1 MPWRNSD
8 GSHPTAHSSRKTDQ
22 EAPLQEMRR
31 CAAAV
36 RHALQTLRVCANVWR
51 LSGPPSIEG
60 MDNWQAWFT
69 VAVLGL
75 VFFQLA
81 FTRVPADFSLI
92 GGVALLVLTGI
103 LPPEDALKGLAN
115 EGMVTVAL
123 LFVVSAGMT
132 ETGGITW
139 IAERMFGHPKSSTR
153 AIARL
158 AIPAATA
165 SAFMNNTPLVA
176 MLIPAV
182 NDWAKQIR
190 VAASKLMIPLSY
202 AAILGGTCTLIG
214 TSTNIVVDGL
224 VQEAAQ
230 TDPAM
235 PAKLGMFDITW
246 VGLPACIVG
255 LAFIIGLSRWLLPD
269 RRPPISNLDDPRQY
283 TVEMVV
289 STDSPL
295 AGKTIED
302 AGLRHLQGVFLAEIN
317 RDDHVLPAVSP
328 QERLRAGDV
337 LVFVGV
343 VDSVV
348 DLRKIRGLAPATD
361 QVAKIAV
368 PSRNR
373 CLIEAVVSNSCP
385 IVGKTIRDGR
395 FRTRYDAAVI
405 AVARNGERINK
416 KIGDIVLEPGD
427 TLLLES
433 HPSFADRQKN
443 SRDFFLVSRLE
454 NSAPPQHEKA
464 IIALAILLGL
474 VIALTSSLVPTVVAA
489 LGAAVAMVL
498 TGCTSIAG
506 ARRAIDWETLLAIAA
521 SFGIAEALQVTKAA
535 AAIGGSVI
543 EMAAENPRMSL
554 AIVYAVTLIV
564 TELITNNAAAILMFP
579 LAMSTAAKLDV
590 SYTPFIIAVMM
601 AASAGFATPI
611 GYQTNLMV
619 YGPGGYRFSDY
630 LKIGVPLDILI
641 GIVTVVLAPEFFPF

>member
-1 MPWRNSD
+1 
-8 GSHPTAHSSRKTDQ
+8 
-22 EAPLQEMRR
+22 
-31 CAAAV
+31 
-36 RHALQTLRVCANVWR
+36 
-51 LSGPPSIEG
+51 

-69 VAVLGL
+69 VAVLLL
-75 VFFQLA
+75 VLLQLA
-81 FTRVPADFSLI
+81 LTRMPADLALI
-92 GGVALLVLTGI
+92 AGVALLVFAGI
-103 LPPEDALKGLAN
+103 ISVEQAFAGLAN

-139 IAERMFGHPKSSTR
+139 IAERLFGRPKTPDR
-153 AIARL
+153 AITRL
-158 AIPAATA
+158 VIPAATA

-182 NDWAKQIR
+182 NDWAKHIR
-190 VAASKLMIPLSY
+190 LAPSKLMIPLSY

-214 TSTNIVVDGL
+214 TSTNIVVNGL
-224 VQEAAQ
+224 VIQQAKAGNAAL
-230 TDPAM
+230 PAGG
-235 PAKLGMFDITW
+235 LGMFDITW
-246 VGLPACIVG
+246 VGLPAC
-255 LAFIIGLSRWLLPD
+255 LIGLSFILLTHRWLLPD
-269 RRPPISNLDDPRQY
+269 RRPPISDRDDPREY
-283 TVEMVV
+283 TVEMSV
-289 STDSPL
+289 TPDSPL
-295 AGKTIED
+295 VGKTIED

-317 RDDHVLPAVSP
+317 RGDQVLPAVAP
-328 QERLRAGDV
+328 QERLRANDL

-361 QVAKIAV
+361 QVSKIAV
-368 PSRNR
+368 PSRDR
-373 CLIEAVVSNSCP
+373 CLIEAVVSNTCP

-433 HPSFADRQKN
+433 DPAFADRQRN

-464 IIALAILLGL
+464 IIAILILIGL
-474 VIALTSSLVPTVVAA
+474 VIALTTSVPTVIAA
-489 LGAAVAMVL
+489 LGAAAAMLL
-498 TGCTSIAG
+498 TRCTSISA

-521 SFGIAEALQVTKAA
+521 SFALGKALEVSGAA
-535 AAIGGSVI
+535 AAIGGTV
-543 EMAAENPRMSL
+543 MALAADNAWAAL
-554 AIVYAVTLIV
+554 AIVYVVTLIV
-564 TELITNNAAAILMFP
+564 TEMITNNAAAALMFP
-579 LAMSTAAKLDV
+579 LAISTADKLGAN
-590 SYTPFIIAVMM
+590 YFPFIIVVMM

-630 LKIGVPLDILI
+630 LRIGVPLDILI
-641 GIVTVVLAPEFFPF
+641 AIITVALTPIFFAL

>member
-1 MPWRNSD
+1 
-8 GSHPTAHSSRKTDQ
+8 
-22 EAPLQEMRR
+22 
-31 CAAAV
+31 
-36 RHALQTLRVCANVWR
+36 
-51 LSGPPSIEG
+51 

-69 VAVLGL
+69 GAVLLL
-75 VFFQLA
+75 VLLQLA
-81 FTRVPADFSLI
+81 LTRMPADLALI
-92 GGVALLVLTGI
+92 SGVALLVFTGVI
-103 LPPEDALKGLAN
+103 SAEQAFAGLAN

-139 IAERMFGHPKSSTR
+139 IAERLFGRPKTPDK

-158 AIPAATA
+158 VIPTATA

-182 NDWAKQIR
+182 NDWAKHIR
-190 VAASKLMIPLSY
+190 LAPSKLMIPLSY

-214 TSTNIVVDGL
+214 TSTNIVVNGL
-224 VQEAAQ
+224 VIQQAKAGN
-230 TDPAM
+230 TALPAGG
-235 PAKLGMFDITW
+235 LGMFDITW
-246 VGLPACIVG
+246 VGLPACVIG
-255 LAFIIGLSRWLLPD
+255 LAFILLTQRWLLPD
-269 RRPPISNLDDPRQY
+269 RRPPISDRDDPREY
-283 TVEMVV
+283 TVEMSV
-289 STDSPL
+289 TPDSPL
-295 AGKTIED
+295 VGKTIED

-317 RDDHVLPAVSP
+317 RDDQVLPAVAP
-328 QERLRAGDV
+328 HERLRANDL

-368 PSRNR
+368 PSRDR
-373 CLIEAVVSNSCP
+373 CLIEAVVSNTCP

-416 KIGDIVLEPGD
+416 KIGDIILEPGD

-433 HPSFADRQKN
+433 DPAFADRQRN

-464 IIALAILLGL
+464 IIAILILIGL
-474 VIALTSSLVPTVVAA
+474 VVALTTSVPTVIAA
-489 LGAAVAMVL
+489 LGAAAAMLV
-498 TGCTSIAG
+498 TRCTSIAA
-506 ARRAIDWETLLAIAA
+506 ARRTIDWETLLAIAA
-521 SFGIAEALQVTKAA
+521 SLALGKALEVSGAA
-535 AAIGGSVI
+535 AGIGSTVI
-543 EMAAENPRMSL
+543 SL
-554 AIVYAVTLIV
+554 AADNAWAALGIVYIVTLVV
-564 TELITNNAAAILMFP
+564 TELITNNAAAALMFP
-579 LAMSTAAKLDV
+579 LAISTAEKLGAN
-590 SYTPFIIAVMM
+590 YYPFIIVVMM

-630 LKIGVPLDILI
+630 VRIGVPLDILI
-641 GIVTVVLAPEFFPF
+641 AIVSVALTPLFFAL

>member
-1 MPWRNSD
+1 
-8 GSHPTAHSSRKTDQ
+8 
-22 EAPLQEMRR
+22 
-31 CAAAV
+31 
-36 RHALQTLRVCANVWR
+36 
-51 LSGPPSIEG
+51 

-81 FTRVPADFSLI
+81 FTHVATDLALI
-92 GGVALLVLTGI
+92 GGVAMLVLTGI
-103 LPPEDALKGLAN
+103 LTPEAALTGLAN

-132 ETGGITW
+132 ETGGIAW
-139 IAERMFGHPKSSTR
+139 IAERIFGRPKTPQR

-158 AIPAATA
+158 MVPTATA

-190 VAASKLMIPLSY
+190 VAPSKLMIPLSY

-214 TSTNIVVDGL
+214 TSTNIVVNGLIIRGAKEGNSQLPVDGL
-224 VQEAAQ
+224 N
-230 TDPAM
+230 
-235 PAKLGMFDITW
+235 MFDITW

-255 LAFIIGLSRWLLPD
+255 LGFILLTQRWLLPD
-269 RRPPISNLDDPRQY
+269 RRPPISDLDDPRQY
-283 TVEMVV
+283 TVEMSV
-289 STDSPL
+289 TPDSPL
-295 AGKTIED
+295 IGKTIED

-317 RDDHVLPAVSP
+317 RDDQVLPAVSP
-328 QERLRAGDV
+328 QERLRANDL

-368 PSRNR
+368 PSRDR
-373 CLIEAVVSNSCP
+373 CLIEAVVSNTCP

-433 HPSFADRQKN
+433 EPAFADRQRN

-464 IIALAILLGL
+464 IIAILILIAL
-474 VIALTSSLVPTVVAA
+474 VIALTTNVPTVIAA
-489 LGAAVAMVL
+489 LGAAAAMLL
-498 TGCTSIAG
+498 TRCTSIGA
-506 ARRAIDWETLLAIAA
+506 ARRAMDWETLLAIAA
-521 SFGIAEALQVTKAA
+521 SFAMGKALEVTGAAEA
-535 AAIGGSVI
+535 IGQSV
-543 EMAAENPRMSL
+543 MNLAGENPWIAL
-554 AIVYAVTLIV
+554 AVLYAITLIV
-564 TELITNNAAAILMFP
+564 TELITNNAAAALMFP
-579 LAMSTAAKLDV
+579 LAISTADTV
-590 SYTPFIIAVMM
+590 GSSYYPFIIAVMM

-630 LKIGVPLDILI
+630 LRIGVPLDILI
-641 GIVTVVLAPEFFPF
+641 GIITVALAPIFFPFFP

>member
-1 MPWRNSD
+1 
-8 GSHPTAHSSRKTDQ
+8 
-22 EAPLQEMRR
+22 
-31 CAAAV
+31 
-36 RHALQTLRVCANVWR
+36 
-51 LSGPPSIEG
+51 
-60 MDNWQAWFT
+60 MDNWQAWLT
-69 VAVLGL
+69 VAVLLLALG
-75 VFFQLA
+75 QLA
-81 FTRVPADFSLI
+81 FTRIPPDI
-92 GGVALLVLTGI
+92 ALLGAVAVLMLTGV
-103 LPPEDALKGLAN
+103 LAPHDALSGLAN
-115 EGMVTVAL
+115 EGVATVAL

-139 IAERMFGHPKSSTR
+139 IAERIFGRPRTPQR

-158 AIPAATA
+158 TIPAATA

-214 TSTNIVVDGL
+214 TSTNIVVNGL
-224 VQEAAQ
+224 VIEAAK
-230 TDPAM
+230 TNNALPRDG
-235 PAKLGMFDITW
+235 LGMFDITW
-246 VGLPACIVG
+246 IGVPACLVG

-269 RRPPISNLDDPRQY
+269 RRAPISDRDDPRQY
-283 TVEMVV
+283 TVEMAV
-289 STDSPL
+289 TPDSPL
-295 AGKTIED
+295 AGKTIEE

-317 RDDHVLPAVSP
+317 RDSQVLPAVSP
-328 QERLRAGDV
+328 QERLRPNDL

-361 QVAKIAV
+361 EVAKIAV
-368 PSRNR
+368 PSRDR

-395 FRTRYDAAVI
+395 FRTKYDAAVI

-416 KIGDIVLEPGD
+416 KIGDIVLQPGD

-433 HPSFADRQKN
+433 HPSFADRERN

-454 NSAPPQHEKA
+454 NSTPPQHEKA
-464 IIALAILLGL
+464 VIAIIILAGL
-474 VIALTSSLVPTVVAA
+474 VIALASDIPTVIAA
-489 LGAAVAMVL
+489 LGAAAAML
-498 TGCTSIAG
+498 ITGCASIAA
-506 ARRAIDWETLLAIAA
+506 ARRAIDWETLLAIVAAFALGKALETTGAAA
-521 SFGIAEALQVTKAA
+521 S
-535 AAIGGSVI
+535 IGSKVI
-543 EMAAENPRMSL
+543 ELAVGDPWMAL
-554 AIVYAVTLIV
+554 ALVYAVTLVV
-564 TELITNNAAAILMFP
+564 TELITNNAAAALMFP
-579 LAMSTAAKLDV
+579 LAMSTAQRLGA
-590 SYTPFIIAVMM
+590 SYYPFIIAVMM

-630 LKIGVPLDILI
+630 LKIGVPLDILV
-641 GIVTVVLAPEFFPF
+641 GIVTVLLAPLVFPF

>member
-1 MPWRNSD
+1 
-8 GSHPTAHSSRKTDQ
+8 
-22 EAPLQEMRR
+22 
-31 CAAAV
+31 
-36 RHALQTLRVCANVWR
+36 
-51 LSGPPSIEG
+51 
-60 MDNWQAWFT
+60 MDTWQAWFT

-81 FTRVPADFSLI
+81 FTRISTDLALI
-92 GGVALLVLTGI
+92 SGVALLMLTGI
-103 LPPEDALKGLAN
+103 LTPEDALAGLAN

-132 ETGGITW
+132 ETGGIAW
-139 IAERMFGHPKSSTR
+139 FAERLFGRPKSPER
-153 AIARL
+153 AITRL
-158 AIPAATA
+158 VIPAATA

-190 VAASKLMIPLSY
+190 VASSKLMIPLSY

-214 TSTNIVVDGL
+214 TSTNIVVNGL
-224 VQEAAQ
+224 VIEKAQLGNAAL
-230 TDPAM
+230 P
-235 PAKLGMFDITW
+235 LGGLNMFDITW

-255 LAFIIGLSRWLLPD
+255 LGFILATNRWLLPD
-269 RRPPISNLDDPRQY
+269 RRPPISDRDDPRQY
-283 TVEMVV
+283 TVEMSV
-289 STDSPL
+289 TPDSPL
-295 AGKTIED
+295 IGKTIED

-317 RDDHVLPAVSP
+317 RDDQVLPAVSP
-328 QERLRAGDV
+328 QERLRANDL

-368 PSRNR
+368 PSRDR
-373 CLIEAVVSNSCP
+373 CLIEAVVSNTCP

-433 HPSFADRQKN
+433 EPAFADRQRN

-464 IIALAILLGL
+464 IIAIVILIGL
-474 VIALTSSLVPTVVAA
+474 VVALSANVPTVIAA
-489 LGAAVAMVL
+489 MAAAAAMLLTRCASIGAA
-498 TGCTSIAG
+498 
-506 ARRAIDWETLLAIAA
+506 RRSIDWETLLAIAA
-521 SFGIAEALQVTKAA
+521 SFAMGKALEVTGAA
-535 AAIGGSVI
+535 AAIGQSV
-543 EMAAENPRMSL
+543 MDL
-554 AIVYAVTLIV
+554 AGGHPWITLAVMYAITLVV
-564 TELITNNAAAILMFP
+564 TELITNNAAAALMFP
-579 LAMSTAAKLDV
+579 LAISTADSV
-590 SYTPFIIAVMM
+590 GSSYYPFIIVVMM

-630 LKIGVPLDILI
+630 LRIGVPLDILI
-641 GIVTVVLAPEFFPF
+641 GIVSVALAPLFFPFFP

>member
-1 MPWRNSD
+1 
-8 GSHPTAHSSRKTDQ
+8 
-22 EAPLQEMRR
+22 
-31 CAAAV
+31 
-36 RHALQTLRVCANVWR
+36 
-51 LSGPPSIEG
+51 

-75 VFFQLA
+75 VFLQLA
-81 FTRVPADFSLI
+81 LTHVAADLALI
-92 GGVALLVLTGI
+92 SGVALLLLTGI
-103 LPPEDALKGLAN
+103 LTPEEALVGLAN

-132 ETGGITW
+132 ETGGIAW
-139 IAERMFGHPKSSTR
+139 IAERIFGRPKSPER

-190 VAASKLMIPLSY
+190 VAPSKLMIPLSY

-214 TSTNIVVDGL
+214 TSTNIVVNGLVIRGAKEGNSQLPLDGL
-224 VQEAAQ
+224 N
-230 TDPAM
+230 
-235 PAKLGMFDITW
+235 MFDITW

-255 LAFIIGLSRWLLPD
+255 LGFILATNRWLLPD
-269 RRPPISNLDDPRQY
+269 RRPPISDRDDPRQY
-283 TVEMVV
+283 TVEMSVLP
-289 STDSPL
+289 DSPL
-295 AGKTIED
+295 IGKTIED

-317 RDDHVLPAVSP
+317 RDEQVLPAVSP
-328 QERLRAGDV
+328 QERLRANDL

-361 QVAKIAV
+361 QVGKIAV
-368 PSRNR
+368 PSRDR
-373 CLIEAVVSNSCP
+373 CLIEAVVSNTCP

-433 HPSFADRQKN
+433 EPAFADRQRN

-464 IIALAILLGL
+464 IVAIVILLGL
-474 VIALTSSLVPTVVAA
+474 VVALSANVPTVVAA
-489 LGAAVAMVL
+489 MGAAAAMLL
-498 TGCTSIAG
+498 TRCTSIGA
-506 ARRAIDWETLLAIAA
+506 ARRSIDWETLLAIGA
-521 SFGIAEALQVTKAA
+521 SFAMGKALEVTGAA
-535 AAIGGSVI
+535 GAIGQSV
-543 EMAAENPRMSL
+543 MDL
-554 AIVYAVTLIV
+554 AGANAWIALAVMYAITLIV
-564 TELITNNAAAILMFP
+564 TELITNNAAAALMFP
-579 LAMSTAAKLDV
+579 LAISTADTV
-590 SYTPFIIAVMM
+590 GSSYYPFIIVVMM

-611 GYQTNLMV
+611 GYQTNLMF
-619 YGPGGYRFSDY
+619 YGPGGYRFTDY
-630 LKIGVPLDILI
+630 LRIGVPLDILI
-641 GIVTVVLAPEFFPF
+641 GIVSVALAPIFFPFFP

>member
-1 MPWRNSD
+1 
-8 GSHPTAHSSRKTDQ
+8 
-22 EAPLQEMRR
+22 
-31 CAAAV
+31 
-36 RHALQTLRVCANVWR
+36 
-51 LSGPPSIEG
+51 

-81 FTRVPADFSLI
+81 FTHVAADLALI
-92 GGVALLVLTGI
+92 SGVALLVFAGI
-103 LPPEDALKGLAN
+103 LSPSAAVAGLAN

-132 ETGGITW
+132 ETGGIAW
-139 IAERMFGHPKSSTR
+139 IAERLFGRPKTTQR
-153 AIARL
+153 AITRL
-158 AIPAATA
+158 MIPAATA

-190 VAASKLMIPLSY
+190 IAPSKLMIPLSY

-214 TSTNIVVDGL
+214 TSTNIVVNGLVIESAQQGNAKLPIDGL
-224 VQEAAQ
+224 S
-230 TDPAM
+230 
-235 PAKLGMFDITW
+235 MFDITW
-246 VGLPACIVG
+246 VGLPACVVG
-255 LAFIIGLSRWLLPD
+255 LGFILAINRWLLPD
-269 RRPPISNLDDPRQY
+269 RRPPISDRDDPRQY
-283 TVEMVV
+283 TVEMSV
-289 STDSPL
+289 TPDSPL
-295 AGKTIED
+295 IGKTIED

-317 RDDHVLPAVSP
+317 RDDQVLPAVSP
-328 QERLRAGDV
+328 QERLRANDL

-361 QVAKIAV
+361 QVAKITV
-368 PSRNR
+368 PSRDR
-373 CLIEAVVSNSCP
+373 CLIEAVVSNTCP

-433 HPSFADRQKN
+433 EPAFADRQRN

-464 IIALAILLGL
+464 VIAIVILFGL
-474 VIALTSSLVPTVVAA
+474 VVALTANVSTVIAA
-489 LGAAVAMVL
+489 LGAAAAMLL
-498 TGCTSIAG
+498 TRCTSITA
-506 ARRAIDWETLLAIAA
+506 ARRTIDWETLLAIAA
-521 SFGIAEALQVTKAA
+521 SFAIGKALEVTGAAAGIAQTMMDLAA
-535 AAIGGSVI
+535 G
-543 EMAAENPRMSL
+543 NPWITL
-554 AIVYAVTLIV
+554 AVLYAVTLIV
-564 TELITNNAAAILMFP
+564 TELITNNAAAALMFP
-579 LAMSTAAKLDV
+579 LAISTADTLQV
-590 SYTPFIIAVMM
+590 SYFPFIIVIMM

-630 LKIGVPLDILI
+630 LRIGVPLDILI
-641 GIVTVVLAPEFFPF
+641 GIVSVTLAPIFFPFKP

>member
-1 MPWRNSD
+1 
-8 GSHPTAHSSRKTDQ
+8 
-22 EAPLQEMRR
+22 
-31 CAAAV
+31 
-36 RHALQTLRVCANVWR
+36 
-51 LSGPPSIEG
+51 

-75 VFFQLA
+75 VFVQLA
-81 FTRVPADFSLI
+81 LTHVATDLALI
-92 GGVALLVLTGI
+92 SGVALLLLTGI
-103 LPPEDALKGLAN
+103 LTPEEALAGLAN

-132 ETGGITW
+132 ETGGIAW
-139 IAERMFGHPKSSTR
+139 IAERIFGRPKTPER

-158 AIPAATA
+158 TIPAATA

-190 VAASKLMIPLSY
+190 VASSKLMIPLSY

-214 TSTNIVVDGL
+214 TSTNIVVNGL
-224 VQEAAQ
+224 VIRGAKEGNAQ
-230 TDPAM
+230 LP
-235 PAKLGMFDITW
+235 LGGLNMFDITW
-246 VGLPACIVG
+246 VGLPACI
-255 LAFIIGLSRWLLPD
+255 IGLGFILATNRWLLPD
-269 RRPPISNLDDPRQY
+269 RRPPISDRDDPRQY
-283 TVEMVV
+283 TVEMSV
-289 STDSPL
+289 TPDSPL
-295 AGKTIED
+295 IGKTIED

-317 RDDHVLPAVSP
+317 RDDQVLPAVSP
-328 QERLRAGDV
+328 QERLRANDL

-368 PSRNR
+368 PSRDR
-373 CLIEAVVSNSCP
+373 CLIEAVVSNTCP

-433 HPSFADRQKN
+433 EPAFADRQRN

-464 IIALAILLGL
+464 IIAIVILIGL
-474 VIALTSSLVPTVVAA
+474 VIALTANVPTVIAA
-489 LGAAVAMVL
+489 MGAAAAMLL
-498 TGCTSIAG
+498 TRCTSIGA
-506 ARRAIDWETLLAIAA
+506 ARRSIDWETLLAIAA
-521 SFGIAEALQVTKAA
+521 SFAMGKALEVTGAA
-535 AAIGGSVI
+535 SAIGQSV
-543 EMAAENPRMSL
+543 MDL
-554 AIVYAVTLIV
+554 AGANAWIALAVMYAITLII
-564 TELITNNAAAILMFP
+564 TELITNNAAAALMFP
-579 LAMSTAAKLDV
+579 LAISTADTV
-590 SYTPFIIAVMM
+590 GSSYYPFIIVIMM

-619 YGPGGYRFSDY
+619 YGPGGYRFTDY
-630 LKIGVPLDILI
+630 LRIGVPLDILI
-641 GIVTVVLAPEFFPF
+641 GIVTVALAPIFFPFFP